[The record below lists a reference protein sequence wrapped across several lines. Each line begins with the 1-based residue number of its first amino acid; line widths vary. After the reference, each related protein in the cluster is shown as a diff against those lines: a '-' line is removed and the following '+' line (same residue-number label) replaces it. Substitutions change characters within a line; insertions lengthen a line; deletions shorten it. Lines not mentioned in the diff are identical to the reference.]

1 VERQTANGQQTVR
14 RRWKRAD
21 GRGGGHAECPPRR
34 GQACPVAYWRS
45 STFLKAR
52 RARKENLRS
61 MEQCLRAKAGKHRLL
76 ARALFHDCSRAPSR
90 GQLHHGAHR
99 AAGPQRIPQHTHA
112 DGSTASH
119 DGITATRSGVL
130 SSGILAFCPRFRENR
145 FVGRNSAV
153 LSLRAEG
160 QRVEEPKG
168 PRVKASQAG
177 VRGDK
182 MRWVLSIM
190 SWSAMQV
197 RSRQLAAD
205 HRRDGARLR
214 WPQIGGRIA
223 TR

>member
-1 VERQTANGQQTVR
+1 MLNS
-14 RRWKRAD
+14 
-21 GRGGGHAECPPRR
+21 PRNSLFAPF
-34 GQACPVAYWRS
+34 GPVQVS
-45 STFLKAR
+45 CQKNKF
-52 RARKENLRS
+52 
-61 MEQCLRAKAGKHRLL
+61 LRATT
-76 ARALFHDCSRAPSR
+76 ALRPP
-90 GQLHHGAHR
+90 G
-99 AAGPQRIPQHTHA
+99 
-112 DGSTASH
+112 
-119 DGITATRSGVL
+119 SGVL
-130 SSGILAFCPRFRENR
+130 SPDILAYCPRFHENR

-223 TR
+223 VLADASGWCFESNFQRANRRCAAVCVVYWYSIPMYMYGCQAQFVRQRGFFPRVPEAGNPILGG

>member
-1 VERQTANGQQTVR
+1 MSEKQVLTR
-14 RRWKRAD
+14 
-21 GRGGGHAECPPRR
+21 
-34 GQACPVAYWRS
+34 
-45 STFLKAR
+45 
-52 RARKENLRS
+52 
-61 MEQCLRAKAGKHRLL
+61 
-76 ARALFHDCSRAPSR
+76 
-90 GQLHHGAHR
+90 
-99 AAGPQRIPQHTHA
+99 
-112 DGSTASH
+112 H

-130 SSGILAFCPRFRENR
+130 SPGILAFCPRFHENR

-205 HRRDGARLR
+205 RGAVTVLGEASGWYLSRVAKERNPGAPGRSGLRDV
-214 WPQIGGRIA
+214 IIHMYS
-223 TR
+223 TRSI